1 MIKSVSLF
9 CYMVITVN
17 LFQFVARLLRYLATH
32 HVYKEISPDI
42 FVNNRIS
49 SLLDTGKSV
58 KNILAKYVTSI
69 LISNFVSNLF

>member
-1 MIKSVSLF
+1 
-9 CYMVITVN
+9 MVITVN
-17 LFQFVARLLRYLATH
+17 LFKFVARLLRYLATH

-58 KNILAKYVTSI
+58 SDILAEYVI
-69 LISNFVSNLF
+69 LTFWYVSTYTDNFVF

>member
-17 LFQFVARLLRYLATH
+17 LFKFVARLLRYLATH